1 MFMETPVAS
10 KKDNREFGKELN
22 NITITQVDLC

>member
-22 NITITQVDLC
+22 NIAITQVDLC